1 MMLNR
6 IISVF
11 ILLLTINGC
20 SYVPTLDDVIPDRRT
35 EYRKSQALP
44 DLEVPP
50 DLTTEALQDPLV
62 IPNEEVTTL
71 SEYERRRS
79 TRGTTGVVGA
89 AGVDILVDEQ
99 WLLVQGNVA
108 GIWPELREFWIKKG
122 YTLDLDDPE
131 LGVMETG
138 WLETGSDGITV
149 FRDKFSLFT
158 EAGNAP
164 DTTIIFIK
172 GEKQEKIA
180 SSENDEWISIGE
192 STELE
197 KQMVSELNL
206 FFYGGEAPAG
216 ASSLT
221 VAASSGTAGAASTA
235 AAAAPSITGKPRAE
249 MLNLGD
255 DKVYLSLP
263 HEFTRAWTL
272 TEDAILKTGMFI
284 ENNDRDKGIYYVLYF
299 DQQQEEEGML
309 SKLKFWKDDEPQGQE
324 YQLSLTGVGDKTEL
338 VVLDNKGDWADR
350 QQASKILTYIQVQY
364 NNAIR

>member
-6 IISVF
+6 IIFLMGTSL
-11 ILLLTINGC
+11 IINAC
-20 SYVPTLDDVIPDRRT
+20 SYVPTLDDVIPDRRG
-35 EYRKSQALP
+35 EYRKSEALP

-50 DLTTEALQDPLV
+50 DLTTEALNDPLA

-71 SEYERRRS
+71 SEFERRKNS
-79 TRGTTGVVGA
+79 QGTTVVGA
-89 AGVDILVDEQ
+89 AGVDILADEQ
-99 WLLVQGNVA
+99 WLLVQGTVT
-108 GIWPELREFWIKKG
+108 GIWPELREFWLKKG
-122 YTLDLDDPE
+122 YTLELDDPE
-131 LGVMETG
+131 LGVLETG

-149 FRDKFSLFT
+149 FRDKFSMFT
-158 EAGNAP
+158 EPGKTTG
-164 DTTIIFIK
+164 TTILFIK
-172 GEKQEKIA
+172 GEKQERIA
-180 SSENDEWISIGE
+180 SSENDEWITIGE
-192 STELE
+192 TTDLE
-197 KQMVSELNL
+197 KQMVGELNL

-221 VAASSGTAGAASTA
+221 AAASNRSTA
-235 AAAAPSITGKPRAE
+235 AGVASTSVAGTPRAE
-249 MLNLGD
+249 IQNLGE
-255 DKVYLSLP
+255 DKIYLSLP

-272 TEDAILKTGMFI
+272 TENAILKTGMFI

-299 DQQQEEEGML
+299 DQQQEEESML

-350 QQASKILTYIQVQY
+350 QEASKILTYIQVQY

>member
-1 MMLNR
+1 MLKR
-6 IISVF
+6 IIFV
-11 ILLLTINGC
+11 ITALLTVNAC
-20 SYVPTLDDVIPDRRT
+20 SYMPTLDNVIPDRRS
-35 EYRKSQALP
+35 EYRKSTALP

-50 DLTTEALQDPLV
+50 DLTTEALQDPLA

-71 SEYERRRS
+71 SEYERRKS
-79 TRGTTGVVGA
+79 NSQGTAVVGA
-89 AGVDILVDEQ
+89 AGVDILADEQ
-99 WLLVQGNVA
+99 WLLVEGSVA

-122 YTLDLDDPE
+122 YTLDLDDSE
-131 LGVMETG
+131 LGVLETG

-158 EAGNAP
+158 ESGNTP
-164 DTTIIFIK
+164 GTTIVFIS

-180 SSENDEWISIGE
+180 GEDNQWIDIGDSAE
-192 STELE
+192 IE
-197 KQMVSELNL
+197 KQIVSELNL
-206 FFYGGEAPAG
+206 FFYGSDAPAG

-221 VAASSGTAGAASTA
+221 ASSSTSTGTTTA
-235 AAAAPSITGKPRAE
+235 AAATTSVASKPRAE

-263 HEFTRAWTL
+263 HEFTRAWIM

-299 DQQQEEEGML
+299 DQQQEEKGML
-309 SKLKFWKDDEPQGQE
+309 SRLKFWKDDEVGGLE
-324 YQLSLTGVGDKTEL
+324 YQISLTGVGDKTEL
-338 VVLDNKGDWADR
+338 VILDNKGDWADR
-350 QQASKILTYIQVQY
+350 QDASKILTYIQVQY

>member
-6 IISVF
+6 IIFLIGISLF
-11 ILLLTINGC
+11 INAC
-20 SYVPTLDDVIPDRRT
+20 SYVPTLDDVIPDRRG
-35 EYRKSQALP
+35 EYRKSEALP

-50 DLTTEALQDPLV
+50 DLTTEALNDPLA

-71 SEYERRRS
+71 SEFERRKNS
-79 TRGTTGVVGA
+79 QGTAVVGA
-89 AGVDILVDEQ
+89 AGVDILADEQ
-99 WLLVQGNVA
+99 WLLVQGTVT
-108 GIWPELREFWIKKG
+108 GIWPELREFWLKKG
-122 YTLDLDDPE
+122 YTLELDDPE
-131 LGVMETG
+131 LGVLETG

-149 FRDKFSLFT
+149 FRDRFSMFT
-158 EAGNAP
+158 EPGNTTG
-164 DTTIIFIK
+164 TTILFIK
-172 GEKQEKIA
+172 GEKQERIA
-180 SSENDEWISIGE
+180 SSENDEWITIGE

-197 KQMVSELNL
+197 KQMVGELNL
-206 FFYGGEAPAG
+206 YFYGGEAPEG

-221 VAASSGTAGAASTA
+221 AAASNRSTA
-235 AAAAPSITGKPRAE
+235 AGVTSTSVSGTPRAE
-249 MLNLGD
+249 IQNLGE
-255 DKVYLSLP
+255 DKIYLSLP

-272 TEDAILKTGMFI
+272 TENAILKTGMFI

-309 SKLKFWKDDEPQGQE
+309 SKLKFWKDDESQGQE

-350 QQASKILTYIQVQY
+350 QEASKILTYIQVQY